1 MKRIIRP
8 HPMLLLHGASI
19 SGGVARLGSLYGTPM
34 HAPLSH
40 QPPARPTLGLV
51 LLLGALTAFGAV
63 SIDLYLPA
71 LPAIAA
77 DFAVKIGAVQAT
89 MSAFFI
95 GMAIGQLVYGP
106 LSDRIGRRPP
116 LLIGAAIYT
125 LASLGC
131 AMAPSLEAL
140 IVGRFAQ
147 ALGACAGV
155 VVARAVV
162 SDRFDTVES
171 ARLFSLLFLVLGV
184 APLLAPSLGAVL
196 LHVSGWRAIF
206 FVLAGF
212 GLAIGVAIALRLPES
227 RTQATADQAADE
239 SAVRSYLEVLKTR
252 RLMGFLLA
260 GAFNGAALFTYISS
274 SPVLFIG
281 HFGVSPLV
289 FGWIFAGVAVGLI
302 GSSQVNRALLQRFAP
317 TQLMQA
323 GSTAAVGFS
332 LLLVAFAV
340 SGAASLAVCVLLLFL
355 SLASYG
361 FVVSNSM
368 ALALSLM
375 PTRAGA
381 ISALIGSSSF
391 AFGAIAT
398 GLLSLW
404 PAPGPLPMALGMAFG
419 FVGCWL
425 SLHFLARISRWNA

>member
-1 MKRIIRP
+1 
-8 HPMLLLHGASI
+8 
-19 SGGVARLGSLYGTPM
+19 M
-34 HAPLSH
+34 HATLPH
-40 QPPARPTLGLV
+40 QRRARPSLGFV

-71 LPAIAA
+71 LPGIAQ
-77 DFAVKIGAVQAT
+77 DFGVSMGAVQGT

-95 GMAIGQLVYGP
+95 GMALGQLIYGP
-106 LSDRIGRRPP
+106 LSDRIGRRTP
-116 LLIGAAIYT
+116 LLIGAVIYT
-125 LASLGC
+125 LASLAC

-184 APLLAPSLGAVL
+184 APLLAPTLGAVL
-196 LHVSGWRAIF
+196 LQVAGWRAIF

-212 GLAIGVAIALRLPES
+212 GLLIGTAVAFGLPES

-239 SAVRSYLEVLKTR
+239 SAMRSYREVGKSPQ
-252 RLMGFLLA
+252 LMGFLLA

-274 SPVLFIG
+274 SPGLFIG
-281 HFGVSPLV
+281 HFGVTPLV
-289 FGWIFAGVAVGLI
+289 FGWIFAGVAAGLI
-302 GSSQVNRALLQRFAP
+302 ASTQLNRALLRRYTP
-317 TQLMQA
+317 IQLMRV
-323 GSTAAVGFS
+323 GSLGAVGFS
-332 LLLVAFAV
+332 LLFVALAMAGV
-340 SGAASLAVCVLLLFL
+340 ASLAVSISLLFAA
-355 SLASYG
+355 LASYG
-361 FVVSNSM
+361 FVTANSM

-391 AFGAIAT
+391 AFGAVAT
-398 GLLSLW
+398 GLLGLW
-404 PAPGPLPMALGMAFG
+404 PTPGPLPMAIGMAIG
-419 FVGCWL
+419 FLGCWA
-425 SLHFLARISRWNA
+425 SLQFLARIGRWTA